1 MTGQMAEP
9 VSLIVKT
16 AQVIHDGGRQMSA
29 DELRAK
35 TREMTDNTTQVTGL
49 LDELL
54 KTAQEEAH
62 TTKGKEGES

>member
-1 MTGQMAEP
+1 
-9 VSLIVKT
+9 
-16 AQVIHDGGRQMSA
+16 MSA

-35 TREMTDNTTQVTGL
+35 TREMTDNTTKVTGL